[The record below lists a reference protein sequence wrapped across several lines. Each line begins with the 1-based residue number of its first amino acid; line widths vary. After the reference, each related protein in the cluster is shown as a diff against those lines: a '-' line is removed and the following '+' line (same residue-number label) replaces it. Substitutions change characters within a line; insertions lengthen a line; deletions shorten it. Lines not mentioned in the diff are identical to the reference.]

1 MKLTKKNLLLLF
13 LISTICS
20 CVEPQGNKQSDL
32 LLNTELDL
40 IRVNNQYSIEI
51 PTFMNKSNDLNI
63 EASLQYQNIFKETY
77 VIVIDEPKDEFKS
90 VFIGL
95 DEYDNS
101 VSAAKN
107 YKDIQLQ
114 FLEEEVIIKSIDEK
128 ESSIINGLPFEITE
142 VDATVEGIDIGYT
155 IAFVEGAKNVYM
167 IMAWTMQNRHEKY
180 SQLFEK
186 IVKSFNVSTRS
197 KGVKKNAS

>member
-1 MKLTKKNLLLLF
+1 MKLTKKNLLCLF

-20 CVEPQGNKQSDL
+20 CIESKTNKQSDA
-32 LLNTELDL
+32 LLNTDLDL
-40 IRVNNQYSIEI
+40 VRVNNQYSIEI
-51 PTFMNKSNDLNI
+51 PTFMNESNDLNI

-77 VIVIDEPKDEFKS
+77 VIVIDEPKDD
-90 VFIGL
+90 FISIFEDL

-107 YKDIQLQ
+107 YKDIQLK
-114 FLEEEVIIKSIDEK
+114 FLEEEVIIKNIDDK
-128 ESSIINGLPFEITE
+128 ESSIINGLPFEIIE
-142 VDATVEGIDIGYT
+142 VDATVDGIDIGYT

-167 IMAWTMQNRHEKY
+167 IMTWTMQNRHEKY